1 MRKILESCPT
11 CGGEMAVTELNCTVC
26 DTVVR
31 SRYAPCPF
39 CRLAAE
45 DQAFL
50 LLFVRRRGNVKE
62 MERELGV
69 SYWTIRGRLNEII
82 GLMGMEAAEDAPGD
96 EEPGGRQEP
105 STRRPDAA
113 AAAPARQAI
122 LDRLRRGEITPDEAA
137 RELRV
142 TNDE

>member
-1 MRKILESCPT
+1 
-11 CGGEMAVTELNCTVC
+11 MAVTELTCTAC

-50 LLFVRRRGNVKE
+50 LLFVRHRGNVKE
-62 MERELGV
+62 MERELGI

-82 GLMGMEAAEDAPGD
+82 GLMGM
-96 EEPGGRQEP
+96 
-105 STRRPDAA
+105 DAA
-113 AAAPARQAI
+113 DEGPGEGTPEQAPPRRTKSSSGATQAV
-122 LDRLRRGEITPDEAA
+122 LDRLRRGEISADDAAKALREVERSSPDA
-137 RELRV
+137 
-142 TNDE
+142 D